1 MEKNKFIVNFLL
13 KEVILKYLFCYILSV
28 ITLSV
33 PLIFKI
39 NDPWNSWLISFSASI
54 FSLPVIFVIY
64 NLYVSALEKHTQ
76 EKISQKINNN
86 VIKVFAQF
94 TYFTEYFY
102 YKLENEK
109 NGDEESLNNILKYSE
124 KELFKLISDNTH
136 SGIILF
142 SEFDSCIYIFS
153 LLYHKYVSDIHPK
166 KVKTITAIHIY
177 LQVQVQTTV

>member
-64 NLYVSALEKHTQ
+64 LLKVIHGCGGDHEYGFVSR
-76 EKISQKINNN
+76 
-86 VIKVFAQF
+86 
-94 TYFTEYFY
+94 
-102 YKLENEK
+102 
-109 NGDEESLNNILKYSE
+109 
-124 KELFKLISDNTH
+124 
-136 SGIILF
+136 
-142 SEFDSCIYIFS
+142 
-153 LLYHKYVSDIHPK
+153 HKP
-166 KVKTITAIHIY
+166 
-177 LQVQVQTTV
+177 

>member
-64 NLYVSALEKHTQ
+64 PTAYTVPPATTQLSSSTFIKKYNIQLIRPESSHAPQLTSYATAYSPPQLDSA
-76 EKISQKINNN
+76 
-86 VIKVFAQF
+86 
-94 TYFTEYFY
+94 
-102 YKLENEK
+102 
-109 NGDEESLNNILKYSE
+109 SLHLAVCCRQV
-124 KELFKLISDNTH
+124 LPLRNTAP
-136 SGIILF
+136 S
-142 SEFDSCIYIFS
+142 S
-153 LLYHKYVSDIHPK
+153 
-166 KVKTITAIHIY
+166 
-177 LQVQVQTTV
+177 

>member
-64 NLYVSALEKHTQ
+64 SYNPIRFQLLLHWSRSYSKP
-76 EKISQKINNN
+76 
-86 VIKVFAQF
+86 
-94 TYFTEYFY
+94 
-102 YKLENEK
+102 
-109 NGDEESLNNILKYSE
+109 IL
-124 KELFKLISDNTH
+124 I
-136 SGIILF
+136 
-142 SEFDSCIYIFS
+142 C
-153 LLYHKYVSDIHPK
+153 
-166 KVKTITAIHIY
+166 
-177 LQVQVQTTV
+177 

>member
-64 NLYVSALEKHTQ
+64 RR
-76 EKISQKINNN
+76 
-86 VIKVFAQF
+86 
-94 TYFTEYFY
+94 
-102 YKLENEK
+102 
-109 NGDEESLNNILKYSE
+109 GDEGSYWAAFVSTLF
-124 KELFKLISDNTH
+124 EL
-136 SGIILF
+136 
-142 SEFDSCIYIFS
+142 
-153 LLYHKYVSDIHPK
+153 
-166 KVKTITAIHIY
+166 
-177 LQVQVQTTV
+177 

>member
-64 NLYVSALEKHTQ
+64 SM
-76 EKISQKINNN
+76 
-86 VIKVFAQF
+86 
-94 TYFTEYFY
+94 
-102 YKLENEK
+102 KL
-109 NGDEESLNNILKYSE
+109 
-124 KELFKLISDNTH
+124 NT
-136 SGIILF
+136 GNP
-142 SEFDSCIYIFS
+142 
-153 LLYHKYVSDIHPK
+153 HKYRLPAFNFI
-166 KVKTITAIHIY
+166 I
-177 LQVQVQTTV
+177 QTHRVWFNFDCFNAVI

>member
-64 NLYVSALEKHTQ
+64 K
-76 EKISQKINNN
+76 
-86 VIKVFAQF
+86 AQF
-94 TYFTEYFY
+94 YRYRY
-102 YKLENEK
+102 LHQQ
-109 NGDEESLNNILKYSE
+109 
-124 KELFKLISDNTH
+124 ELFCRQ
-136 SGIILF
+136 ILNRMKM
-142 SEFDSCIYIFS
+142 DQ
-153 LLYHKYVSDIHPK
+153 L
-166 KVKTITAIHIY
+166 
-177 LQVQVQTTV
+177 

>member
-64 NLYVSALEKHTQ
+64 LMD
-76 EKISQKINNN
+76 
-86 VIKVFAQF
+86 
-94 TYFTEYFY
+94 TENHYQMMQSHHY
-102 YKLENEK
+102 NQ
-109 NGDEESLNNILKYSE
+109 N
-124 KELFKLISDNTH
+124 
-136 SGIILF
+136 
-142 SEFDSCIYIFS
+142 IYID
-153 LLYHKYVSDIHPK
+153 HM
-166 KVKTITAIHIY
+166 AI
-177 LQVQVQTTV
+177 

>member
-64 NLYVSALEKHTQ
+64 TR
-76 EKISQKINNN
+76 
-86 VIKVFAQF
+86 VIK
-94 TYFTEYFY
+94 TRI
-102 YKLENEK
+102 
-109 NGDEESLNNILKYSE
+109 ESLFARN
-124 KELFKLISDNTH
+124 
-136 SGIILF
+136 
-142 SEFDSCIYIFS
+142 S
-153 LLYHKYVSDIHPK
+153 LAQP
-166 KVKTITAIHIY
+166 
-177 LQVQVQTTV
+177 